1 MVYEIQSYQMCALNR
16 ELSLNT
22 VTVLFYDQQ
31 LQQVS
36 SAKYLGVTIDS
47 HLTWKDHINDICSK
61 ANSAKAFL
69 QRNIYQ
75 CPKAIKSN
83 CYKSLVRPILEYAA
97 PVWCPFLQ
105 CQTYQNIEKIQR
117 SMARFV
123 MNDNF
128 QYSSVTNMMNHLSW
142 PN

>member
-1 MVYEIQSYQMCALNR
+1 MKFNPTKCVHLTITNKRTFFKHGYSI
-16 ELSLNT
+16 
-22 VTVLFYDQQ
+22 YDQQ

-36 SAKYLGVTIDS
+36 SAKYLGVTINS
-47 HLTWKDHINDICSK
+47 HLTWKDHIIDICSK

-83 CYKSLVRPILEYAA
+83 CYKSLVRPIIEHAA

-105 CQTYQNIEKIQR
+105 CQTYQIEKIQR

-128 QYSSVTNMMNHLSW
+128 GIAVSQT
-142 PN
+142 